1 MRAILIFLGFLLLL
15 GGGAVAGAQYAPVDL
30 STIAAFDSVPG
41 SREFLASP
49 MALYVGAGVAA
60 FGLLLMIITALT
72 GGKKAKRE
80 RTVGR
85 SAEMGG
91 GAAAP
96 RPSTPMSPPSPTRAA
111 EPAPAP
117 VRQPAPPP
125 VAPRPVSPQ
134 PQPAAAAPAR
144 PMTAAP
150 PAQAAA
156 SVAPPEPPK
165 GKPQASAQAPSSVA
179 NGVMTTLGAPPAQD
193 PRMVN
198 RKRIQDLVTVN
209 DALKAYHAKN
219 GSYPKADGLVGFNER
234 GPAWIPGLT
243 PDFLRELPRDP
254 LQGPTTQYVY
264 VSDGAN
270 YKLLAQGASLV
281 GSTNVEVLGV
291 RIDQTR
297 NPTPQNASYG
307 FWTPDFAGA

>member
-60 FGLLLMIITALT
+60 FGLLLMIIAALT

-80 RTVGR
+80 RTAVR
-85 SAEMGG
+85 SPEMGEV
-91 GAAAP
+91 ASAP
-96 RPSTPMSPPSPTRAA
+96 RPSTPVTPPSPTRAS

-117 VRQPAPPP
+117 VRQPTPPP
-125 VAPRPVSPQ
+125 VAPRPVPPQ
-134 PQPAAAAPAR
+134 PVSAAAPVR

-150 PAQAAA
+150 PAQPAPVAA
-156 SVAPPEPPK
+156 PEPPK
-165 GKPQASAQAPSSVA
+165 AKPQASAQAPSSVA

-307 FWTPDFAGA
+307 FWTPDFASA